1 MHFSSSRAFVNQ
13 FLVGTLVTIGLGG
26 SVGLGTVWM
35 RHQVSVVAESNSA
48 LQKDIADVER
58 QVANTRALVE
68 EARSQEVL
76 VRQND
81 AMRIGMVEL
90 NPAQVFAVKDDPIQL
105 LVARANRRMFEAERG
120 SEIHAIQLHLDTAI
134 SSPLATA
141 RAVTRA
147 DSSRQNH
154 SPASAQRTD
163 AAPTVRLALD

>member
-35 RHQVSVVAESNSA
+35 RHQVSVVAESNSV
-48 LQKDIADVER
+48 LQKDIADIER

-90 NPAQVFAVKDDPIQL
+90 NPAQVFAVREDPIQL
-105 LVARANRRMFEAERG
+105 LVARANRRFFESERG
-120 SEIHAIQLHLDTAI
+120 TEIHAIQLHFDSAV
-134 SSPLATA
+134 SSPVATA

-147 DSSRQNH
+147 DMAHQN
-154 SPASAQRTD
+154 PTQAAVQRAD